1 MFLNTTQPLPGLPC
15 DSQGLPL
22 PPGSNPPPK
31 PVRSP
36 NDWAPYRDRVAF
48 QLADLLYRKEQMPAS
63 NINTLL
69 ELWAATLKRHGDA
82 APFATQAELYETID
96 NTPLGEVKWQ
106 SFDLSYTGDRDPGTS
121 SRIPPWMDDKYRVF
135 YRDPRTIIHNMLSN
149 PDFKG
154 EIDYAPIRE
163 FSGGKRRL
171 QNFMSGEWAWRQANL
186 LSSNVEAQGSSFVPV
201 ILGSD
206 KTTVSVATG
215 QNDYYPLYC
224 SIGNVHNG
232 VRRAHRNAVSVIG
245 FLAIP
250 KTNRQDAND
259 PHFRKF
265 RRQLFHSSLG
275 RILESLRPW
284 MERPDVVRCG
294 DGHFRKI
301 FYGIGPYIAD
311 YPEQALVA
319 CIVQGWC
326 PICMRPKTDLEEG
339 AGLPRGRVHTEYA
352 VREFEL
358 GDLWDD
364 YGMVGDIVPFTNDFP
379 RADIHELV
387 APDILHQLIKGTF
400 KDHLVTWIEKY
411 LKDKLGDKKA
421 SEVVA
426 QIDRRIA
433 TVPPF
438 SKLRHFHEGRG
449 FKQWTGDDSKALMK
463 VYLPAIDGL
472 VPEEMV
478 HAVRSFLEFCYLV
491 RRDVQ
496 TEDTVKQI
504 EAALTDFNQHRE
516 IFRTTGVRS
525 DFSLPCQHSM
535 EHYVDRIW
543 EFAACNG
550 LCSSITESRHI
561 TAVKEPWRRSN
572 RYDALDQML
581 MTNQRLDKLAAAR
594 VHFVERGMLSGS
606 GPSREGSDA
615 TQAGEPLSSRGC
627 TAPQTGKKSKGTR
640 NSTRMRKAMDP
651 EGQVGIDNIHQ
662 DGVVSGPRVMAHMA
676 MAATP
681 QRHYPSSADDLAQVF
696 AIPRLAEHIRRF
708 LYHEINR
715 GRPSALS
722 AATLPL
728 EACPPFGKEK
738 VHVYHSAAA
747 TYYAPSDT
755 SGVAGMS
762 REHIRA
768 TPSWRGGPPRYD
780 CVFVNKKQQALGLL
794 GMEIARIRL
803 FFSFGYSGRQYPCA
817 AVHWFHRTKDEV
829 DEDTGMWM
837 VEPSFIS
844 RGIPLISVI
853 HLDSIV
859 RAAHLIGL
867 SVEQHVSDDLES
879 HQALDTFDTFYVN
892 KYVDHHAFELL
903 HQIRTP

>member
-1 MFLNTTQPLPGLPC
+1 MLGLPC
-15 DSQGLPL
+15 DSQGNQLPA
-22 PPGSNPPPK
+22 GAKPPPA
-31 PVRSP
+31 PVRSQS
-36 NDWAPYRDRVAF
+36 DWTPYRDRVAF
-48 QLADLLYRKEQMPAS
+48 ELADLLYRKEQMPAS

-69 ELWAATLKRHGDA
+69 ELWSATLIKHGDV
-82 APFATQAELYETID
+82 APFSTQAKLYSTID
-96 NTPLGEVKWQ
+96 STPLGEVKWQ
-106 SFDLSYTGDRDPGTS
+106 SFDLSYTGTRPTPP
-121 SRIPPWMDDKYRVF
+121 SRIPPWMDDKFRVF
-135 YRDPRTIIHNMLSN
+135 YRDAKTIVHNMLSN
-149 PDFKG
+149 PDFKA
-154 EIDYAPIRE
+154 EMDYAPIRE
-163 FSGGKRRL
+163 FSAGKRQL
-171 QNFMSGEWAWRQANL
+171 QNFMSGEWAWRQANQ
-186 LSSNVEAQGSSFVPV
+186 LSTNAEAQGSSFIPV

-224 SIGNVHNG
+224 SIGNVHNN

-259 PHFRKF
+259 PSFRKF
-265 RRQLFHSSLG
+265 CRQLFHTSLG
-275 RILESLRPW
+275 HILGSLRPW
-284 MERPDVVRCG
+284 MEKPDIVQCG

-326 PICMRPKTDLEEG
+326 PICMRPKPDLEEG
-339 AGLPRGRVHTEYA
+339 AGLPRGRAHTEFA

-358 GDLWDD
+358 GELWDN
-364 YGMVGDIVPFTNDFP
+364 YGVVGDLVPFTNDFP
-379 RADIHELV
+379 RADIHELI

-411 LKDKLGDKKA
+411 LKDSLGDTKA
-421 SEVVA
+421 SEIIA

-438 SKLRHFHEGRG
+438 SKLHHFHEGRG

-472 VPEEMV
+472 VPEDMV
-478 HAVRSFLEFCYLV
+478 RTVRCFLDFCYLV
-491 RRDVQ
+491 RRDIQ

-504 EAALTDFNQHRE
+504 QAALTAFNEHRE
-516 IFRTTGVRS
+516 IFRTTGVHP
-525 DFSLPCQHSM
+525 DGFSLPRQHSM

-561 TAVKEPWRRSN
+561 TAVKEPWCRSN

-594 VHFVERGMLSGS
+594 VDFAERGMLTSGAPDAAGGS
-606 GPSREGSDA
+606 SVLHHAHKVAKRKLRKGEG
-615 TQAGEPLSSRGC
+615 RG
-627 TAPQTGKKSKGTR
+627 T
-640 NSTRMRKAMDP
+640 
-651 EGQVGIDNIHQ
+651 EGG
-662 DGVVSGPRVMAHMA
+662 GAVSGPKMMAYMT
-676 MAATP
+676 MVATP
-681 QRHYPSSADDLAQVF
+681 QRKYPSNAGELGDIFTL
-696 AIPRLAEHIRRF
+696 PRLGEHIRRF
-708 LYHEINR
+708 LYHELNR
-715 GRPSALS
+715 GRLSALS
-722 AATLPL
+722 GAALPL
-728 EACPPFGKEK
+728 EACPPFEDDSENIR
-738 VHVYHSAAA
+738 VYHSATA
-747 TYYAPSDT
+747 TYYAPSDI
-755 SGVAGMS
+755 SGIGGMR
-762 REHIRA
+762 REHVRA
-768 TPSWRGGPPRYD
+768 TPAWHGGPLRYD
-780 CVFVNKKQQALGLL
+780 CVFVNKDQRVHGLL
-794 GMEIARIRL
+794 GMGIARVRL
-803 FFSFGYSGRQYPCA
+803 FFSFKYNGNYYPCA

-829 DEDTGMWM
+829 DNDTGMWL
-837 VEPSFIS
+837 VEPAFIS

-867 SVEQHVSDDLES
+867 SVDQSVPDDLQS

-903 HQIRTP
+903 HHASLP

>member
-1 MFLNTTQPLPGLPC
+1 M
-15 DSQGLPL
+15 
-22 PPGSNPPPK
+22 PP
-31 PVRSP
+31 RSH
-36 NDWAPYRDRVAF
+36 NDWAPYRDRVVF
-48 QLADLLYRKEQMPAS
+48 ELADLLYRKEQMPAS

-69 ELWAATLKRHGDA
+69 ELWTVTLAKHSDT

-106 SFDLSYTGDRDPGTS
+106 SFDLMFSGDRPSGTS
-121 SRIPPWMDDKYRVF
+121 SRVPPWMDDKFRVF
-135 YRDPRTIIHNMLSN
+135 YRDPMTIIRNMLSN

-154 EIDYAPIRE
+154 EIDYAPVRE
-163 FSGGKRRL
+163 FSEGKRRL
-171 QNFMSGEWAWRQANL
+171 QNFMSGEWAWRQA
-186 LSSNVEAQGSSFVPV
+186 AQGSSFVPV

-224 SIGNVHNG
+224 SIGNVHNN
-232 VRRAHRNAVSVIG
+232 VRRAHRNVVSVIG
-245 FLAIP
+245 FLAMP

-265 RRQLFHSSLG
+265 RRQLFHTSLG

-284 MERPDVVRCG
+284 MEKPDVVRCG
-294 DGHFRKI
+294 DGHFRKV

-326 PICMRPKTDLEEG
+326 PICMRPKVDLEKG
-339 AGLPRGRVHTEYA
+339 AGLPRGRVHTEFA
-352 VREFEL
+352 VQEFEL

-364 YGMVGDIVPFTNDFP
+364 YGIVGDIVPFTNDFP

-411 LKDKLGDKKA
+411 LKDTLGDTKA
-421 SEVVA
+421 SEVIA

-472 VPEEMV
+472 IPEEMV
-478 HAVRSFLEFCYLV
+478 RAVRSFLEFCYLV

-504 EAALTDFNQHRE
+504 EAALNAFKEHRE
-516 IFRTTGVRS
+516 IFRTTGVRP
-525 DFSLPCQHSM
+525 DGFSLPRQHSM
-535 EHYVDRIW
+535 EHYIDRIW
-543 EFAACNG
+543 DFAACNG
-550 LCSSITESRHI
+550 VCSSITESKHI
-561 TAVKEPWRRSN
+561 TAVKEPWCRSN
-572 RYDALDQML
+572 RYEALDQML
-581 MTNQRLDKLAAAR
+581 TTNQRLDKLATAR
-594 VHFVERGMLSGS
+594 VDFADRGMLSRS
-606 GPSREGSDA
+606 CVPLSMPSQGGSDA
-615 TQAGEPLSSRGC
+615 AEEIPEESDSNKHSLPRR
-627 TAPQTGKKSKGTR
+627 GKKSKGKR
-640 NSTRMRKAMDP
+640 AKRGRR
-651 EGQVGIDNIHQ
+651 GQNADQ
-662 DGVVSGPRVMAHMA
+662 DGGSPGPKVMACMT

-681 QRHYPSSADDLAQVF
+681 QRHYPSSADELADMF
-696 AIPRLAEHIRRF
+696 KIPRLKEYIRRF

-715 GRPSALS
+715 NRPSEFGG

-728 EACPPFGKEK
+728 NVCPPFGEEK
-738 VHVYHSAAA
+738 IHVYHSATA
-747 TYYAPSDT
+747 TYYAPSDAF
-755 SGVAGMS
+755 GVGGMH
-762 REHIRA
+762 RKHIRA
-768 TPSWRGGPPRYD
+768 TPSWCGGPQRYD
-780 CVFVNKKQQALGLL
+780 CVFVNKNQHEPGLH
-794 GMEIARIRL
+794 GMGIARVRL
-803 FFSFGYSGRQYPCA
+803 LFSFRTGGKNYPCA
-817 AVHWFHRTKDEV
+817 AVDWFHRTKDEV
-829 DEDTGMWM
+829 DEDTGMWL

-844 RGIPLISVI
+844 RGIPLTSVI
-853 HLDSIV
+853 HLDSVV

-867 SVEQHVSDDLES
+867 SVDKPVSDNLES

-903 HQIRTP
+903 HESSTV